1 MIKYF
6 NLLILSQLFSLL
18 GYPRKDNN
26 ACSSPCRLN
35 RQSGVYSAHNMFT
48 TTRKENTVSGTKI
61 KNYRW
66 LIVVLLLF
74 ATIINYLDRQIIGLL
89 KPILEKEFNWTETDF
104 ARIVMAFTAAY
115 AAGLLLTG
123 RFIDKTG
130 TKLGYAITVVV
141 WSLAGMFHAL
151 ARSAFGFGVA
161 RFVLGLGEAGNFP
174 AAVKTVAEWFP
185 KKERALA
192 TGIFNAGTSLGVVLA
207 LLIVPWILSHYNWQ
221 GVFWITGA
229 LGFIWLVF
237 WLIFYDV
244 PSRQKRLTT
253 AEYELITNGQDTSIN
268 EAAENNLHWFKLF
281 TVPQTWALIA
291 GKGLIDPIFWFFL
304 FWLPSYFSSTFELD
318 LKKPSLPLMIIYA
331 ATTFGSIGGGYFSS
345 WLIKIGWPTF
355 KARKTALILFAVLEV
370 SIILVQFAANIWVA
384 VGLISL
390 AVAVHQAW
398 ATNVFTLASDLFPK
412 QAVSSAVG
420 IAGMA
425 GAVGGILFPM
435 LVGSLLDSYKAA
447 GNLEGGYNLLFTLCG
462 FTYLV
467 AWTIIHLLTRNSKGV
482 SISDL

>member
-1 MIKYF
+1 MPTATQK
-6 NLLILSQLFSLL
+6 
-18 GYPRKDNN
+18 KD
-26 ACSSPCRLN
+26 
-35 RQSGVYSAHNMFT
+35 
-48 TTRKENTVSGTKI
+48 TVANGATFKH
-61 KNYRW
+61 YRW
-66 LIVVLLLF
+66 IIVVLLLF

-115 AAGLLLTG
+115 AVGLLLTG
-123 RFIDKTG
+123 RFIDKIG
-130 TKLGYAITVVV
+130 TKLGYTITVVV

-207 LLIVPWILSHYNWQ
+207 LLIVPWILRYYNWQ

-229 LGFIWLVF
+229 LGFVWLVF
-237 WLIFYDV
+237 WLLLYDV
-244 PSRQKRLTT
+244 PARQKRLSA
-253 AEYELITNGQDTSIN
+253 AEYELITSGQETPTAGATESKI
-268 EAAENNLHWFKLF
+268 HWYKLF
-281 TVPQTWALIA
+281 TFPQTWAFIT

-304 FWLPSYFSSTFELD
+304 FWLPSYFSSTFSLD

-331 ATTFGSIGGGYFSS
+331 ATTLGSIGGGYFSS
-345 WLIKIGWPTF
+345 SLIKRGWPTL
-355 KARKTALILFAVLEV
+355 KARKTVLLIFAVLEV
-370 SIILVQFAANIWVA
+370 SIILAQFATDLPVA

-412 QAVSSAVG
+412 QAVSSVVG
-420 IAGMA
+420 IGGMA
-425 GAVGGILFPM
+425 GAVGGILFPI
-435 LVGSLLDSYKAA
+435 LVGSLLDTYKAA
-447 GNLEGGYNLLFTLCG
+447 GNLPGGYNVLFTICG

-467 AWTIIHLLTRNSKGV
+467 AWIIMHLLTRKSTQVAV
-482 SISDL
+482 SELS